1 MIEFHY
7 EIDFKLSNED
17 FFRAWLKKVVSSED
31 AEITQLDYVFCTDD
45 YLLEKNVQ
53 FLNHDTY
60 TDIITFDYSEE
71 NRIGG
76 DVFISVDRLKEN
88 TDKYKVTF
96 EEELLRV
103 MAHGVLHLLGYSD
116 KDDTDTSIMRAK
128 ENEMIQLF
136 HVEQ

>member
-7 EIDFKLSNED
+7 EIDFKLSNEGLY
-17 FFRAWLKKVVSSED
+17 RAWLKNVVSSED
-31 AEITQLDYVFCTDD
+31 AEIAQLDFVFCADD
-45 YLLEKNVQ
+45 YLLEKNIQ
-53 FLNHDTY
+53 FLKHDTY
-60 TDIITFDYSEE
+60 TDIITFDYSEGK
-71 NRIGG
+71 RIGG
-76 DVFISVDRLKEN
+76 DVFISIDRLKEN

-116 KDDTDTSIMRAK
+116 KNDADTSLMRTK
-128 ENEMIQLF
+128 ENEMIRLF